1 MNQNIWGPNFWFC
14 LHTIT
19 FNYPLEPTKEDKL
32 NYYNFFYHLG
42 RVLPCSYCQKNYR
55 RNFKEMPIKLNNRK
69 DLVYWLIDFHNEVNG
84 KEGKR
89 HYTYSEIIKEYEK
102 KFGKEIK
109 LDEEENEKC
118 FDLECH
124 KIKINW
130 QFFIG
135 LLIGIIIGV
144 LLVLIFKRKL

>member
-19 FNYPLEPTKEDKL
+19 FNYPLEPKSEDKL
-32 NYYNFFYHLG
+32 NYYNFFFNLG
-42 RVLPCSYCQKNYR
+42 KVLPCSYCRKNYQ
-55 RNFKEMPIKLNNRK
+55 RNFKEMPIRLNSRK
-69 DLVYWLIDFHNEVNG
+69 ELVCWLIDFHNEVNG

-89 HYTYSEIIKEYEK
+89 QYTYSEILKIYEN

-109 LDEEENEKC
+109 LEGDENIKC
-118 FDLECH
+118 FDIDTH
-124 KIKINW
+124 KLKINS

-135 LLIGIIIGV
+135 LVIGIVIGI
-144 LLVLIFKRKL
+144 LLMLTFNKKL